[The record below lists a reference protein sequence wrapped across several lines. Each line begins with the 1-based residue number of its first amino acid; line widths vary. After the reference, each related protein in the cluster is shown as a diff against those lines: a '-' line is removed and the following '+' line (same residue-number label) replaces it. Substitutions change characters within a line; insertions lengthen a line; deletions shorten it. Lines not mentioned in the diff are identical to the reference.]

1 VPLPEVD
8 SFMEKGGYIYIMT
21 NKNKTT
27 LYIGVTSD
35 LVSRVL
41 KHRQHFYPNSFT
53 AKYNLTLCIYYERF
67 LTIEDAIARETRL
80 KKWRREKK
88 VQLIALM
95 NPGWDDLWNKIHR
108 R

>member
-1 VPLPEVD
+1 
-8 SFMEKGGYIYIMT
+8 MEKGGYVYIMT

-35 LVSRVL
+35 LRSRVF

-53 AKYNLTLCIYYERF
+53 AKYNLTYCIYYEYF
-67 LTIEDAIARETRL
+67 LSIQEAIKREKEL

-88 VQLIALM
+88 VLLINKL
-95 NPGWDDLWNKIHR
+95 NPAWDDLWEAINR
-108 R
+108 W